1 MRLIR
6 VWRGKDADDWR
17 AAVDE
22 ANGPI
27 LHPESEGWRW
37 DEDSE
42 TWWKPDATKPPGEPG
57 GRNKPLPQ

>member
-6 VWRGKDADDWR
+6 WWRGKDADDWR

-22 ANGPI
+22 ENDRI
-27 LHPESEGWRW
+27 LHPESLGWRW

-42 TWWKPDATKPPGEPG
+42 TWWKP
-57 GRNKPLPQ
+57 